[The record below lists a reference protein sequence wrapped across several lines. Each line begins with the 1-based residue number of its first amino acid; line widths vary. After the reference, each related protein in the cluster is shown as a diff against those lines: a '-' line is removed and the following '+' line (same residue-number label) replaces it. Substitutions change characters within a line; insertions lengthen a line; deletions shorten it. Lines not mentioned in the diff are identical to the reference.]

1 MTDNASQE
9 RRYPPRRQN
18 TAASL
23 PPDIAGRL
31 VPRAVEI
38 EAAVLGA
45 LMLEKDAFSL
55 VCDLLK
61 PESFYEP
68 RHAIIYS
75 AIQSLGLSEEPI
87 DMITVTNK
95 LRNNG
100 ALACDCAK
108 VTTIKSSLLRRFYKD
123 VKSKFEA
130 HAITDEEYIALMS
143 SKLISTELQFKTFNN
158 EDLYTDETFKDIA
171 QRVNAQQKLEIDEF
185 KIKDTERLNKCK
197 LLSSKISSWIV
208 NIIGSVFLI
217 LALVSKFWDIS
228 SNSIFQ
234 LVFGYSMVFFFTLW
248 GILNWLK
255 IFPTKERLHNY
266 FENKIFDLLRRNLL

>member
-1 MTDNASQE
+1 MLFRSPQE
-9 RRYPPRRQN
+9 N
-18 TAASL
+18 SSL
-23 PPDIAGRL
+23 
-31 VPRAVEI
+31 
-38 EAAVLGA
+38 
-45 LMLEKDAFSL
+45 
-55 VCDLLK
+55 
-61 PESFYEP
+61 
-68 RHAIIYS
+68 
-75 AIQSLGLSEEPI
+75 
-87 DMITVTNK
+87 NK
-95 LRNNG
+95 LS
-100 ALACDCAK
+100 LACDCAK

-208 NIIGSVFLI
+208 NIIGSEFLI